1 MGSFAVTQ
9 QMLPSLVLEIGD
21 CVAERELTVS
31 DGVSEALRSDHML
44 VWSLVCEP
52 DQSGD
57 TSYLLIS

>member
-57 TSYLLIS
+57 M